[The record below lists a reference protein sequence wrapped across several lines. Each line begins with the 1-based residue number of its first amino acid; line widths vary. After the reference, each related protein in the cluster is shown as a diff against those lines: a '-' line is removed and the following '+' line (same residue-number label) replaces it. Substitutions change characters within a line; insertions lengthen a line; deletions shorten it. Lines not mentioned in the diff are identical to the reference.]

1 MAYVSLHIDSEFLG
15 ANTNI
20 TVILPE
26 KKGGA
31 DAGGVLWERQ
41 KVQGTVA
48 FPRRARGL
56 YRLDPKDKDRTVC
69 M

>member
-26 KKGGA
+26 KKG
-31 DAGGVLWERQ
+31 
-41 KVQGTVA
+41 
-48 FPRRARGL
+48 
-56 YRLDPKDKDRTVC
+56 DRKSVV
-69 M
+69 